1 MEKSLEKTCGTR
13 VAWIDSLFGTRGAA
27 LSGVTSGVLA
37 HRSGDGWQAPSQASP
52 GEEML
57 MLTCLS

>member
-1 MEKSLEKTCGTR
+1 MEKSLAKTSGRR

-27 LSGVTSGVLA
+27 LNGVTLGVSA
-37 HRSGDGWQAPSQASP
+37 HRSVDGCKAPSQASP

-57 MLTCLS
+57 MLTSL